1 MPPLTTLSLDDSLI
15 TSLAA
20 RQDVRAAKVLIV
32 DRDPDLVDSL
42 RSVVSEAGYPTV
54 GAQTAIQALAT
65 IKSEGCQIVIL
76 DREMPEI
83 DGLVLCAAIRAARVL
98 PGYVYL
104 ILRSSR
110 DSEQDILIGL
120 QAGADEYV
128 SKQLPA
134 TQLIARLM
142 TAQRILAL
150 EHGLRS
156 TLEERTHWAMFDSL
170 TGVRNRR
177 CFDLELRRDLKIAR
191 RYGGDLSL
199 IVIDVDHFKAV
210 NDQHGHAVGDEVLGA
225 IAHRLESL
233 LPRDTDW
240 LARVGGEEFAA
251 VLPQTR
257 LRGATKVAESLRA
270 GVESQPIATHV
281 GLIPIKISLGVSGN
295 QRLIGQEP
303 SVEALLR
310 RADACLYRSKRDGRN
325 RVTVDNGGSLGA
337 NEIGREES
345 EKGMRPQS

>member
-1 MPPLTTLSLDDSLI
+1 MPPLTPLSLDDSLT
-15 TSLAA
+15 TSLAVP
-20 RQDVRAAKVLIV
+20 QNVPAAKVLIV
-32 DRDPDLVDSL
+32 DRDPEFVEEL
-42 RSVVSEAGYPTV
+42 RRVVGQAGYPTV
-54 GAQTAIQALAT
+54 GAQTATQALAT

-98 PGYVYL
+98 PGYVYI
-104 ILRSSR
+104 ILRSSQ
-110 DSEQDILIGL
+110 DSEKDILIGL
-120 QAGADEYV
+120 HAGADDYV
-128 SKQLPA
+128 SKQTPV

-150 EHGLRS
+150 EHGLRT
-156 TLEERTHWAMFDSL
+156 TLEERTHWAMTDSL

-177 CFDLELRRDLKIAR
+177 CFDLELRRELKIAR

-199 IVIDVDHFKAV
+199 MVIDVDYFKAV
-210 NDQHGHAVGDEVLGA
+210 NDQHGHAVGDQVLEA
-225 IAHRLESL
+225 VARRLEGL

-257 LRGATKVAESLRA
+257 LRGAMKLAESVRA
-270 GVESQPIATHV
+270 GVEAQAMPTQA
-281 GLIPIKISLGVSGN
+281 GLIPITVSLGVSGT
-295 QRLIGQEP
+295 QRLMGQEAP
-303 SVEALLR
+303 VEELLR

-325 RVTVDNGGSLGA
+325 RVTLDDGGPTPFTGPPA
-337 NEIGREES
+337 V
-345 EKGMRPQS
+345 

>member
-1 MPPLTTLSLDDSLI
+1 MHLQRQYSGGQLMPPLTPLSLDDSLI
-15 TSLAA
+15 TSLAV
-20 RQDVRAAKVLIV
+20 RQDVRVAKVLIV
-32 DRDPDLVDSL
+32 DRDPDFVESL
-42 RSVVSEAGYPTV
+42 RRVVSEAGYPTV
-54 GAQTAIQALAT
+54 GAHTAIQALAT

-98 PGYVYL
+98 PGYVYI
-104 ILRSSR
+104 ILRSSQ
-110 DSEQDILIGL
+110 DSEKDILIGL

-128 SKQLPA
+128 SKQMPA

-156 TLEERTHWAMFDSL
+156 TLEERTHWAMTDSL

-199 IVIDVDHFKAV
+199 IVIDVDNFKAV

-225 IAHRLESL
+225 VATPSRRPAPAGYRLVGPGRRRRVRRGTAANPAAGRNES
-233 LPRDTDW
+233 RRERSGWRRSSTDCN
-240 LARVGGEEFAA
+240 A
-251 VLPQTR
+251 
-257 LRGATKVAESLRA
+257 RGADTYQDKSGRQRHPAIDRSR
-270 GVESQPIATHV
+270 T
-281 GLIPIKISLGVSGN
+281 VS
-295 QRLIGQEP
+295 
-303 SVEALLR
+303 R
-310 RADACLYRSKRDGRN
+310 RAAAPGR
-325 RVTVDNGGSLGA
+325 RVSL
-337 NEIGREES
+337 S
-345 EKGMRPQS
+345 QQT